1 MTSINGGLF
10 YLVINDNVIDKYL
23 LNKDYLNKRIESI
36 RIDKRKKLEESI
48 QSKLNDLNTLQN
60 ALSTNSVHPD
70 IIQQVQSQIQTLQGQ
85 IDVLKQQ
92 SAEPTINDIKET
104 HAFFLTETFKPIVS
118 VGYWYSKIN
127 NNIQPLLGGSLKL
140 KLPIYGDFFSD
151 MVLSI
156 RLSSFNA
163 TNDTNK
169 VKYCDFPGHKILKE
183 VRFISNDILI
193 DSYGPEEINFH
204 YDFRIP
210 PGNKAGWKRCVGQE
224 LPKRCFLTQDPL
236 NQEIREEKLIY
247 DGFQT
252 LKKVQEEL
260 EVFIPLQFWF
270 CNPKFALSNNHFV
283 YGKTYLEFDF
293 VDASDLVICADYAE
307 DGGLFRPPEII
318 ECNLYTN
325 HIFISPE
332 VASVFISKFSFNII
346 RIHKRIHQI
355 LNKGSEDVLL
365 NGLKFAT
372 ESMYVVFRPIEN
384 EINTNFPETWYNNNA
399 IEYKEVPYPIIM
411 TTEGLKTL
419 GYTNAY
425 YYSEKRV
432 IEELGLSSN
441 GVSIYD
447 SFSPTFYD
455 SYIPYRYGE
464 NSVITPANSG
474 SYLITFN
481 LYPNKEQPSG
491 YLNLSNTRETYLH
504 YSSRYISMDK
514 PVRLIISAR
523 TINFLLLEEG
533 SISIRFV
540 T

>member
-23 LNKDYLNKRIESI
+23 LNKEYLNKRIESI
-36 RIDKRKKLEESI
+36 RIEKRKKIEDSI
-48 QSKLNDLNTLQN
+48 QSKTNDLLTLQN
-60 ALSTNSVHPD
+60 ALNSNAVHPSLV
-70 IIQQVQSQIQTLQGQ
+70 QQVQEQIQMLQNQ
-85 IDVLKQQ
+85 IDVLRQQ
-92 SAEPTINDIKET
+92 PAEPTINDIQET

-118 VGYWYSKIN
+118 VGYWYSKVN

-140 KLPIYGDFFSD
+140 KLPIYGDFFAD

-156 RLSSFNA
+156 RLSSFAA
-163 TNDTNK
+163 TNDINK

-183 VRFISNDILI
+183 VRFISNDIVI
-193 DSYGPEEINFH
+193 DSYGSEEINFH
-204 YDFRIP
+204 YDFRVP
-210 PGNKAGWKRCVGQE
+210 VGNQPGWKRCMGQE
-224 LPKRCFLTQDPL
+224 LPKRCFLTQDPV

-252 LKKVQEEL
+252 LKRVQEEL
-260 EVFIPLQFWF
+260 EVYIPLQFWF

-283 YGKTYLEFDF
+283 YGKTFLEFDF
-293 VDASDLVICADYAE
+293 ASASDLVICADYAE
-307 DGGLFRPPEII
+307 DGAKYTPPEII

-332 VASVFISKFSFNII
+332 VASVFLSKFSFNII

-355 LNKGSEDVLL
+355 LNQETNNILL

-384 EINTNFPETWYNNNA
+384 ETNTNFPETWYNNNA
-399 IEYKEVPYPIIM
+399 ITYREIPYPIIM

-425 YYSEKRV
+425 YYSEQRV
-432 IEELGLSSN
+432 IDSLGLTSN
-441 GVSIYD
+441 GVTIYD
-447 SFSPTFYD
+447 NFSPIFYD

-464 NSVITPANSG
+464 HSIITPASTG

-504 YSSRYISMDK
+504 YTSRYISMDT

-533 SISIRFV
+533 SITLRFA

>member
-10 YLVINDNVIDKYL
+10 YLVINDNLIDKYL
-23 LNKDYLNKRIESI
+23 LNKDYLNKRIDAI
-36 RIDKRKKLEESI
+36 RIEKRKKKEDAI
-48 QSKLNDLNTLQN
+48 QAKTNDLITLQN
-60 ALSTNSVHPD
+60 ALNSNSVHPD
-70 IIQQVQSQIQTLQGQ
+70 LIQQVQEQIQALQNQ
-85 IDVLKQQ
+85 IDVLQQ
-92 SAEPTINDIKET
+92 QPAEPTINDIKET

-118 VGYWYSKIN
+118 VGYWYSKVN
-127 NNIQPLLGGSLKL
+127 NNIQPLLGGGLKL
-140 KLPIYGDFFSD
+140 KLPIYGDFFTD

-156 RLSSFNA
+156 RLASFSA
-163 TNDTNK
+163 TNDINK
-169 VKYCDFPGHKILKE
+169 VKYCDFPGHKILRE

-193 DSYGPEEINFH
+193 DSYGSEEINFH

-210 PGNKAGWKRCVGQE
+210 PSNKAGWKRCVGQE
-224 LPKRCFLTQDPL
+224 LPKRCFLTQDPV

-247 DGFQT
+247 DGYQT
-252 LKKVQEEL
+252 LKHVQEEL
-260 EVFIPLQFWF
+260 EIFIPLQFWF

-293 VDASDLVICADYAE
+293 AEASDLVICADYAE
-307 DGGLFRPPEII
+307 DGGAFRPPEII

-332 VASVFISKFSFNII
+332 VASVFISKFSFSII

-355 LNKGSEDVLL
+355 LNKGTDDILL

-372 ESMYVVFRPIEN
+372 ESMYVVFRPLVN
-384 EINTNFPETWYNNNA
+384 ETNINFPETWYNNNI
-399 IEYKEVPYPIIM
+399 IEYKEIPYPIIM

-425 YYSEKRV
+425 YYSESRV
-432 IEELGLSSN
+432 IDALGLTSN

-464 NSVITPANSG
+464 NSVITPTNSG

-491 YLNLSNTRETYLH
+491 YLNLSNTRETYLQ
-504 YSSRYISMDK
+504 YTSRYISMDN

-533 SISIRFV
+533 SISIRFA